1 MALNSRQHEDP
12 HPQSLRRRDFVAGA
26 VTAAATAT
34 LVSPAAVC
42 GTSANS
48 KVEIGII
55 GQGGRGRWISGLF
68 AEHPGYKIAA
78 VADYFPRVAN
88 AGGDGLGV
96 DKNRRYSGLLGYQ
109 RLIDSKVD
117 AVVLETPPWVFPE
130 HSRAALAAG
139 CHVYVAK
146 PVACDVPGC
155 LAIADLGRK
164 ATESKRVFLVDFQI
178 RTDPVWQE
186 CVKRVRAGAMG
197 KTAIVATHYFDE
209 GWSDPAKTKDISSR
223 LTNLIWVNDVEL
235 GGGLLVNAG
244 IHAVDGAL
252 WLLGDKPP
260 VSAVGAS
267 RRGRKNPVGDSHD
280 CFSVTYEFADGTL
293 LNHVGEHIL
302 NNNAEPFCGCFAYG
316 QGAYMQGEYNGKTWL
331 RGGPQGFKGDTVQN
345 LYADGAK
352 RNIATF
358 HKSITQGV
366 YDNPTVA
373 PGVNS
378 TLTCILGR
386 EAALSGAKVT
396 WSDMLR
402 AARKI
407 EVDVSGLNL

>member
-1 MALNSRQHEDP
+1 MRPDSRLDKST

-34 LVSPAAVC
+34 FVSPAAVC
-42 GTSANS
+42 GSIANS

-68 AEHPGYKIAA
+68 AENPGYKIAA

-88 AGGDGLGV
+88 AAGDGLGV

-130 HSRAALAAG
+130 HARAALAAG

-155 LAIADLGRK
+155 LAIAELGKK
-164 ATESKRVFLVDFQI
+164 ATQNKKVFLVDFQI
-178 RTDPVWQE
+178 RTDPTWQE
-186 CVKRVRAGAMG
+186 CAKRAHAGALG
-197 KTAIVATHYFDE
+197 KIGLVASHYFDE
-209 GWSDPAKTKDISSR
+209 GWSDPPKTKDISSR
-223 LTNLIWVNDVEL
+223 LTNLIWVNDVAL

-244 IHAVDGAL
+244 IHAIDGAL
-252 WLLGDKPP
+252 WILGNKTPT
-260 VSAVGAS
+260 SAVGAS
-267 RRGRKNPVGDSHD
+267 RRGRTNPVGDSHD
-280 CFSVTYEFADGTL
+280 VFSVTFEFADGTI
-293 LNHVGEHIL
+293 LNHVGEHVQ

-331 RGGPQGFKGDTVQN
+331 RGGPLGFKGGTVAN
-345 LYADGAK
+345 LYGDGAK
-352 RNIATF
+352 RNIAAF
-358 HKSITQGV
+358 HKCITGGI

-373 PGVNS
+373 PSVNS
-378 TLTCILGR
+378 TLACILGR
-386 EAALSGAKVT
+386 EAALVGTKVT
-396 WSDMLR
+396 WDEMLR
-402 AARKI
+402 AAKKI
-407 EVDVSGLNL
+407 EVDVTGLTL